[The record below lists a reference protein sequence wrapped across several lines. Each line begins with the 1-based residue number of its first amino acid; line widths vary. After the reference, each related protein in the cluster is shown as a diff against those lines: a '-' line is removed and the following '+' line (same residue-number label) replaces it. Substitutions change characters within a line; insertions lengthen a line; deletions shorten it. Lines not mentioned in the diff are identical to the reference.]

1 MKHSPFTAAISAPR
15 LLCLSR
21 PARWLLPLAVC
32 AGASLGTLAAHYLPQ
47 GLPSRVLSLADAV
60 SVESVGYFRLLWI
73 YSFPCLLAVV
83 LSATLFGFIL
93 LPWIFLFRGFLLS
106 FSVATLLSGGASA
119 AAACWIIGVPALFSL
134 SSLFLLGEEAF
145 CSSLDIY
152 RTCRGYPHV
161 RFSLISVDRLLLAA
175 LLITAAAF
183 VRQFL
188 IPLIL

>member
-1 MKHSPFTAAISAPR
+1 MKHSAFTAAISAPR
-15 LLCLSR
+15 IFRLSS
-21 PARWLLPLAVC
+21 AGRWILPLSMC
-32 AGASLGTLAAHYLPQ
+32 LGASLGTFAAHYLPHGVPPQ
-47 GLPSRVLSLADAV
+47 ILSLADGI

-73 YSFPCLLAVV
+73 YSLPCLLAVI
-83 LSATLFGFIL
+83 LSAALFGFIL

-106 FSVATLLSGGASA
+106 FSVAALLSGGISA
-119 AAACWIIGVPALFSL
+119 ACACWIIGVPALFSL

-161 RFSLISVDRLLLAA
+161 HFSLISVDRLLLAA

-188 IPLIL
+188 VPLIL